1 MWKGQVGPPAGP
13 GAAGESAGFGVHG
26 QLREE
31 GRGSQ
36 IWSPE
41 VFESGHDYCDPQKW
55 LFEFLSLGNRS
66 LWTQRGHVACP
77 VSRPRH

>member
-1 MWKGQVGPPAGP
+1 MWKGHVGPHTGP
-13 GAAGESAGFGVHG
+13 DAAGERAGFGMHG

-41 VFESGHDYCDPQKW
+41 VF
-55 LFEFLSLGNRS
+55 L
-66 LWTQRGHVACP
+66 A
-77 VSRPRH
+77 

>member
-1 MWKGQVGPPAGP
+1 MWKGQVGPPTGP

-41 VFESGHDYCDPQKW
+41 VF
-55 LFEFLSLGNRS
+55 L
-66 LWTQRGHVACP
+66 A
-77 VSRPRH
+77 